1 MRILIVTHYFATH
14 RGGIEIVAG
23 EVARRLA
30 RTYAVSWA
38 ASDCDPTPAIEGITY
53 LPMPTNNVVERTFG
67 LPLPIWSLRSY
78 AQLFRLVRDADVVH
92 LHDFAYP
99 GNWVAFL
106 AAKRFRKPMLVTQH
120 IGSVPYRSRILRLA
134 QWLAHATLG
143 RLILGGADCVT
154 FVSSVVRDYY
164 TGFVHFRKPP
174 TVIANGVDTDTFVD
188 GDVDAQPRA
197 RATLD
202 LDPEAP
208 VFLFVGRFVEKKGL
222 HIIEALARRLGDVT
236 WILAGW
242 GPIDP
247 HSWGLPNV
255 RVISDRRGAALVPL
269 YQAADLL
276 VLPSVGEG
284 LPLVVQE
291 AMSCGTPVITGED
304 TAASVGAPSDLVIS
318 CAVDGADAVD
328 RCESALRSAL
338 ADRVGLAAVRKRTA
352 THARSRW
359 TWMGCAAAYGTIF
372 ESLHNGSTQ
381 ASTNF
386 GAGH

>member
-1 MRILIVTHYFATH
+1 MSRLRLLLVTHYFATH

-30 RTYAVSWA
+30 RAYTVSWA
-38 ASDCDPTPAIEGITY
+38 SSDCDPTPAVEGITY
-53 LPMPTNNVVERTFG
+53 LPMPTNNFVERNYG
-67 LPLPIWSLRSY
+67 LPLPIWAPRSY
-78 AQLFRLVRDADVVH
+78 AQLWRLVRDADAVH
-92 LHDFAYP
+92 LHDFVYP

-106 AAKRFRKPMLVTQH
+106 AAKRFRKPVLVTQH
-120 IGSVPYRSRILRLA
+120 IASVPYRSRVLRMA
-134 QWLAHATLG
+134 QSLAHATLG
-143 RLILGGADCVT
+143 RVILGGADCVT

-164 TGFVHFRKPP
+164 TGFVHFRRPP
-174 TVIANGVDTDTFVD
+174 SVIANGVDTDTFVD
-188 GDVDAQPRA
+188 GDLEAQARA
-197 RATLD
+197 RASLG
-202 LDPEAP
+202 LDPDAP
-208 VFLFVGRFVEKKGL
+208 IFLFVGRFVEKKGL
-222 HIIEALARRLGDVT
+222 DALETLARRMGEVT

-247 HSWGLPNV
+247 HRWGLPNV
-255 RVISDRRGAALVPL
+255 RVFSDRRGAALVPL

-328 RCESALRSAL
+328 RWESALRSAL
-338 ADRVGLAAVRKRTA
+338 ADRAGLAARRKRTA
-352 THARSRW
+352 ALARSRW
-359 TWMGCAAAYGTIF
+359 TWAGCAAAYATICD
-372 ESLHNGSTQ
+372 SLHKGST
-381 ASTNF
+381 
-386 GAGH
+386 